1 MATIIVACDPNNL
14 IGTAD
19 NKIPWNLPDDMKF
32 FKETTSGHPII
43 MGRNTWDSLPR
54 KPLPKRTNIVVSR
67 TMTPT
72 SDDDTMAVTKPIIVE
87 SLQAA
92 LDALKIFK
100 NMEEPF
106 IIGGAQIYRASLDQ
120 NLVDKIIMTR
130 VRTAYRGT
138 VYFPDVRTYGFGISH
153 MPACNSPDFDIEV
166 YTK

>member
-19 NKIPWNLPDDMKF
+19 NKIPWSLPDDMKF
-32 FKETTSGHPII
+32 FRETTSGHPII

-67 TMTPT
+67 TMHSST
-72 SDDDTMAVTKPIIVE
+72 DNDTMAVTKPIIVE

-92 LDALKIFK
+92 LDSLKIFK

-138 VYFPDVRTYGFGISH
+138 VYFPDVQTYGFGVNRKLIEH
-153 MPACNSPDFDIEV
+153 PDFEILE

>member
-19 NKIPWNLPDDMKF
+19 NKIPWSLPDDMKS
-32 FKETTSGHPII
+32 FKETTQGHPII

-67 TMTPT
+67 TMTPST
-72 SDDDTMAVTKPIIVE
+72 DDDTVGHLKPIIVP
-87 SLQAA
+87 SLAQAF
-92 LDALKIFK
+92 DMFK
-100 NMEEPF
+100 VFTKLEEPF

-130 VRTAYRGT
+130 VRLAYRGT
-138 VYFPDVRTYGFGISH
+138 VYFPDVQTYGFGINRKLIEH
-153 MPACNSPDFDIEV
+153 PDFDIIE